1 MSCLELPKFAPPPAP
16 AVDTTWE
23 GIAEAVRAYA
33 AVQAPG
39 LTADLNEW
47 ADFIDGIAELQRR
60 AGRR

>member
-1 MSCLELPKFAPPPAP
+1 
-16 AVDTTWE
+16 VDTTWE
-23 GIAEAVRAYA
+23 GIAEAVRAFA

-47 ADFIDGIAELQRR
+47 AGFIDGIAELQRR